1 MIMNKKMEELLEE
14 IKNGNNDYQLPTINM
29 LDKFCP
35 QIIEWDGCILLQLGS
50 NLDDLPEKF
59 EPNNVFCDRTQF
71 EATHNHIHLS
81 DILPELDDNP
91 KRSLKIA
98 LELIEIWEHKLKT
111 GFSKEKFHLVISHD
125 EFGSIVRF
133 YKIRPSDIPWIN
145 INSIDNYKEEAI
157 LIKEI

>member
-1 MIMNKKMEELLEE
+1 MNKKMEELIEE
-14 IKNGNNDYQLPTINM
+14 IKNSDSDYQLKTENM
-29 LDKFCP
+29 LDKLCP
-35 QIIEWDGCILLQLGS
+35 QFIEWDGCILLQLGS

-59 EPNNVFCDRTQF
+59 EPNNIFFDKTQL

-91 KRSLKIA
+91 KQSLKIG
-98 LELIEIWEHKLKT
+98 LELIEIWEHKLKAE
-111 GFSKEKFHLVISHD
+111 FSKEKFHLVISHD

-145 INSIDNYKEEAI
+145 INSIENYKEEAI
-157 LIKEI
+157 LVKEI